1 MARRKGCSLI
11 VELFISTVGGFLMH
25 LARRK
30 TNKMPHGWR
39 ELTNYALGVA
49 GSFPFV
55 MLFWRGL
62 GEDVKPAKRGFAAYL
77 LGFLGVG
84 GGVALGWLWDTF
96 VHKDEQ

>member
-1 MARRKGCSLI
+1 MVNQKVLHLI
-11 VELFISTVGGFLMH
+11 LELFIATIGGFLMH
-25 LARRK
+25 AGRRH

-39 ELTNYALGVA
+39 ELSNYSLGVA

-62 GEDVKPAKRGFAAYL
+62 GDEMKPAKRGFVAYL

-84 GGVALGWLWDTF
+84 AGAAMGWLADTF
-96 VHKDEQ
+96 MAKDE